1 MIDWK
6 RVPWSLWLYCATLV
20 AGWARIEVGTHRPIP
35 GKVLFAALMFAWIY
49 GLLKAVGWVWTLTV
63 VIGVLAILPYAFI
76 APFNWLGVVI
86 SLVALGLLLLPVTR
100 RYFAGDTATVEATP
114 KA

>member
-1 MIDWK
+1 MINWK

-20 AGWARIEVGTHRPIP
+20 EGWVRIEVGTHGRMP

-63 VIGVLAILPYAFI
+63 VISVLAIVPYAVI
-76 APFNWLGVVI
+76 APFDWLGVVL
-86 SLVALGLLLLPVTR
+86 SLVALALLLLPVTR
-100 RYFAGDTATVEATP
+100 RYFADDTATAGAEER
-114 KA
+114 